1 MKYEKTVM
9 NKVLEITDIVSV
21 HYFEY
26 AKDFIYS
33 GEFHDFWE
41 LVYADKEEL
50 LITAGAHEI
59 LLPTGHLY
67 LHRPMEFHNL
77 RCIGGKAANSV
88 IISFSSPCKQLF
100 SIAGKTILCPTNCRK
115 LLAMIIA
122 EAKQAF
128 SSPLS
133 KLHIQQLIRND
144 DQPFGAEQ
152 LIQIHLEEF
161 LIRLIRSCGN
171 TQSMQDP
178 VLIDDI
184 INRRLADICQYLE
197 QNIENKL
204 TFSDVCQYS
213 SMSESSL
220 KKLFRDGIG
229 SGAMEYYNQRK
240 IERAKQYI
248 REKEIN
254 FTEIADRLGYN
265 SVQYFSLCFKKTTG
279 MTPSQYARSIETMV

>member
-1 MKYEKTVM
+1 MKYVKTVM
-9 NKVLEITDIVSV
+9 NKTLEITDIVSI

-26 AKDFIYS
+26 AKNFIFS

-128 SSPLS
+128 SSSLS
-133 KLHIQQLIRND
+133 ELHTQQLIRD
-144 DQPFGAEQ
+144 SEQPFGSEQ

-161 LIRLIRSCGN
+161 LIRLIRTCGN
-171 TQSMQDP
+171 TQPMQDP
-178 VLIDDI
+178 VLIDDL
-184 INRRLADICQYLE
+184 INSRLADICHYLE
-197 QNIENKL
+197 QNVENKL

-229 SGAMEYYNQRK
+229 SGAMEYYSQRK

>member
-1 MKYEKTVM
+1 
-9 NKVLEITDIVSV
+9 
-21 HYFEY
+21 
-26 AKDFIYS
+26 
-33 GEFHDFWE
+33 
-41 LVYADKEEL
+41 
-50 LITAGAHEI
+50 
-59 LLPTGHLY
+59 
-67 LHRPMEFHNL
+67 
-77 RCIGGKAANSV
+77 
-88 IISFSSPCKQLF
+88 
-100 SIAGKTILCPTNCRK
+100 
-115 LLAMIIA
+115 
-122 EAKQAF
+122 KQAF

-229 SGAMEYYNQRK
+229 CGAMEYYNQRK

-248 REKEIN
+248 REQEIN